1 MQKSRYHI
9 WPRTRTCK
17 INTELFKVCF
27 IQLRWLVHPRPPWV
41 WLEWGLDACWHG
53 RPGDGEHDLVF
64 SQRSS
69 KFLSSFLKSGDHLVL
84 TNCLD
89 KSSLDH
95 ETHLVHLS
103 PLSSSDHGCR
113 GLSILRTGFQPF
125 WIQNFENHTSHD
137 VKQVG
142 ERATGYG
149 VSLLNSLF
157 GTASKAALLQVIKYD
172 WIIIRLTVV
181 YVCYVC

>member
-1 MQKSRYHI
+1 M

-27 IQLRWLVHPRPPWV
+27 FSCAGLFIHAHLGFDWSGV
-41 WLEWGLDACWHG
+41 WMHVDMAA
-53 RPGDGEHDLVF
+53 PAMV
-64 SQRSS
+64 SNV
-69 KFLSSFLKSGDHLVL
+69 VL

-89 KSSLDH
+89 RSSLDH
-95 ETHLVHLS
+95 KNSFGPPKSLMFLWPWLS
-103 PLSSSDHGCR
+103 
-113 GLSILRTGFQPF
+113 GLSILRTWFQPL
-125 WIQNFENHTSHD
+125 WIQNFENHSCHD

-157 GTASKAALLQVIKYD
+157 GTASKAALLQVIKMWLNYD
-172 WIIIRLTVV
+172 PFDCLRDVCMLCLLAAMVDHSV
-181 YVCYVC
+181 YRCPDYF